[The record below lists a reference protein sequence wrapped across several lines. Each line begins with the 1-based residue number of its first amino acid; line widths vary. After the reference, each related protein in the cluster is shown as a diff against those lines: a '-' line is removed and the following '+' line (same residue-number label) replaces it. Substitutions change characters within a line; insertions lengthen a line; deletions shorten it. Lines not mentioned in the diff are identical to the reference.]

1 MKFNPFFIASIPF
14 TTIIK
19 QPIFQ
24 ISKMAAVNAT
34 IPLTTVTSMF
44 QEIKAM
50 PYFRNYAA
58 AGGAVHNIANHET
71 AVADVLAR
79 NGLVAW
85 NPDNQFRKA
94 HPRWT
99 DMIHEWIDR
108 PETAADMPLNSFMS
122 QPCGTNGNPD
132 FIIKFGEN
140 QVIGVECKSSNET
153 CPMYN
158 SGSIKQNYIYL
169 FTSKRTNATTIFV
182 GRDVMSLEQQ
192 RIMDELEAKHRELD
206 KEYNARL
213 RAIDIHHR
221 GVSYYTRPMIQQS
234 GGAEYTNYFTHAER
248 GQCEQNVYSFID
260 SIIENNYGKTEME

>member
-19 QPIFQ
+19 QPIYQ
-24 ISKMAAVNAT
+24 ISKMAAATNAT
-34 IPLTTVTSMF
+34 INIATVTSMF

-58 AGGAVHNIANHET
+58 AGGAVHNKANHET
-71 AVADVLAR
+71 AVADVFLR
-79 NGLVAW
+79 NGLVEW

-99 DMIHEWIDR
+99 EMIHGWIDR
-108 PETAADMPLNSFMS
+108 PETAIDMPLNSFMI
-122 QPCGTNGNPD
+122 QPCGTHKNPD
-132 FIIKFGEN
+132 FIAKFGEN
-140 QVIGVECKSSNET
+140 QVIGVECKSSNGT

-158 SGSIKQNYIYL
+158 SGSIKQNYIYV
-169 FTSKRTNATTIFV
+169 FTSERVNATTIFV

-206 KEYNARL
+206 QEYNARL

-221 GVSYYTRPMIQQS
+221 GLNFATRPMIGQS
-234 GGAEYTNYFTHAER
+234 GGAAFTDYFKHTER
-248 GQCEQNVYSFID
+248 EIC
-260 SIIENNYGKTEME
+260 ENNVFRFLEEIMSR